1 VSTTAVLATVT
12 PAKRAAAA
20 METKAAAME
29 AAAMEAAATEAA
41 ATAKALQWMVSSAT
55 EAAKAGQDA
64 AVVAAVGACP
74 SAPGAAAR

>member
-29 AAAMEAAATEAA
+29 AAAMEAAATP
-41 ATAKALQWMVSSAT
+41 KALQWMVSSAT